1 MTEIK
6 TANFS
11 IGQIVDHRI
20 LHFRGVI
27 VDIDF
32 YFLSC
37 INKQL
42 HTFNHTPEQSQLW
55 YHLLID
61 NTAYRIYVPET
72 DLYASDNASAIIHP
86 VLDSYFSQFRNG
98 TYQAK
103 LLKN

>member
-20 LHFRGVI
+20 LHFRGV
-27 VDIDF
+27 VFDIDF

-37 INKQL
+37 ISKQL
-42 HTFNHTPEQSQLW
+42 HTFNHTPEHTQLW

-61 NTAYRIYVPET
+61 NSAYRIYVPET
-72 DLYASDNASAIIHP
+72 DLEASNNTAKISHP
-86 VLDSYFSQFRNG
+86 ALEFYFSRFRNG
-98 TYQAK
+98 IYQAK
-103 LLKN
+103 ELRN